1 MYTIAKKE
9 LLAPN
14 IYALDIVAPRVARS
28 AKPGQFVILIADEK
42 SERVPLTISDY
53 DIDTGTVQVVV
64 QAMGRSTK
72 KIVAL
77 EEGEAIKD
85 FVGPLGNPSEF
96 IHDSDEELQRRRY
109 IFVGG
114 GVGAAPVYPQVKYLH
129 DRGAKVDV
137 IVGAKSENLLIL
149 EEKMAAVS
157 ENLYIATDDGSRGFH
172 GLVTGLLEKLVK
184 EEHKEYDHCVAIGP
198 MIMMKFTC
206 LTTKELGIPTTVS
219 LNPIMVDGTGMCGA
233 CRCTVGG
240 KTKFACVQGPEFD
253 GHLVDFDEAMKRQQ
267 QYKDVE
273 TTKGLCLG
281 ELAREAH

>member
-9 LLAPN
+9 VLAPN
-14 IYALDIVAPRVARS
+14 IYALDIIAPRVARS
-28 AKPGQFVILIADEK
+28 AAPGQFVILIADEK

-53 DIDTGTVQVVV
+53 NTETGTVQVVV

-96 IHDSDEELQRRRY
+96 IYDSDEELKNRRY

-129 DRGAKVDV
+129 EHGSKVDV

-149 EEKMAAVS
+149 EEKMTAVA

-184 EEHKEYDHCVAIGP
+184 EEQKDYDHCVAIGP

-206 LTTKELGIPTTVS
+206 LTTKELGLPTTVS

-273 TTKGLCLG
+273 DTKGLCLG
-281 ELAREAH
+281 ELAREAR